1 MLREQLADDLKSA
14 MKSKDSCRVSTLR
27 LILAALKD
35 RDIAARVEGGATSS
49 NKESDDRILKTMLAK
64 MVKQRRESI
73 EMYKQGGR
81 NDLVETETK
90 ELSIIEE
97 YLPQA
102 MSEEEV
108 RQLVRETVKE
118 TGAESMSDLGKVM
131 PLVMKKGAG
140 KVDGKLAQEVLRELL
155 S

>member
-1 MLREQLADDLKSA
+1 MPLVDKIQKDMYKA
-14 MKSKDSCRVSTLR
+14 MKEKEKERINALR
-27 LILAALKD
+27 NIIGKLKYRHIDKGDKLTEQEEIKVIQSLA
-35 RDIAARVEGGATSS
+35 
-49 NKESDDRILKTMLAK
+49 
-64 MVKQRRESI
+64 KQRRESI

-108 RQLVRETVKE
+108 RRLVRETVKE

>member
-1 MLREQLADDLKSA
+1 MPLVDEIQKDMYKA
-14 MKSKDSCRVSTLR
+14 MKEKEKERINALR
-27 LILAALKD
+27 NIIGKLKYRYIDKGDKLTEQEEIKVIQSLA
-35 RDIAARVEGGATSS
+35 
-49 NKESDDRILKTMLAK
+49 
-64 MVKQRRESI
+64 KQRRESI

-108 RQLVRETVKE
+108 RRLVRETVKE

-131 PLVMKKGAG
+131 SLVMKKGGG
-140 KVDGKLAQEVLRELL
+140 KIDGKIAQEILRELL

>member
-1 MLREQLADDLKSA
+1 MPLVDEIQKDMYKA
-14 MKSKDSCRVSTLR
+14 MKEKEKERINALR
-27 LILAALKD
+27 NIIGKLKYRYIDKGDKLTEQEEIKVIQSLA
-35 RDIAARVEGGATSS
+35 
-49 NKESDDRILKTMLAK
+49 
-64 MVKQRRESI
+64 KQRRESI
-73 EMYKQGGR
+73 ELYKQGGR

-90 ELSIIEE
+90 ELSVIEE

-108 RQLVRETVKE
+108 RRLVRETVKE

-140 KVDGKLAQEVLRELL
+140 KVDGELAQEVLRELL

>member
-1 MLREQLADDLKSA
+1 MPLVDKIQKDMYKA
-14 MKSKDSCRVSTLR
+14 MKEKEKERINALR
-27 LILAALKD
+27 NIIGKLKYRYIDKRDKLTEQEEIKVIQSLA
-35 RDIAARVEGGATSS
+35 
-49 NKESDDRILKTMLAK
+49 
-64 MVKQRRESI
+64 KQRRESI

-102 MSEEEV
+102 MSEKEV
-108 RQLVRETVKE
+108 RRLVRETVKE

>member
-1 MLREQLADDLKSA
+1 MPLVDKIQKDMYKA
-14 MKSKDSCRVSTLR
+14 MKEKEKERINALR
-27 LILAALKD
+27 NIIGKLKYRYIDKGDKLTEQEEIKVIQSLA
-35 RDIAARVEGGATSS
+35 
-49 NKESDDRILKTMLAK
+49 
-64 MVKQRRESI
+64 KQRRESI
-73 EMYKQGGR
+73 EMYKKGGR

-140 KVDGKLAQEVLRELL
+140 KVDGKLAQDILRELL

>member
-1 MLREQLADDLKSA
+1 MPLVDEIQKDMYKSMKEKEKERITAVRNIIGKLKYKYIDKGDKLTEQEEIKVIQSLA
-14 MKSKDSCRVSTLR
+14 
-27 LILAALKD
+27 
-35 RDIAARVEGGATSS
+35 
-49 NKESDDRILKTMLAK
+49 
-64 MVKQRRESI
+64 KQRRESI
-73 EMYKQGGR
+73 ELYKQGGR

-108 RQLVRETVKE
+108 RRLVRKTVKE

-140 KVDGKLAQEVLRELL
+140 KVDGKIAQEILRELL

>member
-1 MLREQLADDLKSA
+1 MPLVDEIQKDMYKA
-14 MKSKDSCRVSTLR
+14 MKEKEKERINALR
-27 LILAALKD
+27 NIIGKLKYKYIDKGDKLTEQEEIKVIQSLA
-35 RDIAARVEGGATSS
+35 
-49 NKESDDRILKTMLAK
+49 
-64 MVKQRRESI
+64 KQRRESI
-73 EMYKQGGR
+73 EMYKKGGR

-108 RQLVRETVKE
+108 RRLVRETVKE

-140 KVDGKLAQEVLRELL
+140 KVDGKIAQEILRELL

>member
-1 MLREQLADDLKSA
+1 MPLVDKIQKDMYKA
-14 MKSKDSCRVSTLR
+14 MKEKEKERINALR
-27 LILAALKD
+27 NIIGKLKYRYIDKGDKLTEQEEIKVIQSLA
-35 RDIAARVEGGATSS
+35 
-49 NKESDDRILKTMLAK
+49 
-64 MVKQRRESI
+64 KQRRESI

-90 ELSIIEE
+90 ELSIIED

-108 RQLVRETVKE
+108 RRLVRETVKE

-140 KVDGKLAQEVLRELL
+140 KVDGELAQEVLRELL

>member
-1 MLREQLADDLKSA
+1 MPLVDEIQKDMYKA
-14 MKSKDSCRVSTLR
+14 MKEKEKERINALR
-27 LILAALKD
+27 NIIGKLKYRYIDKRDKLTEQEEIKVIQSLA
-35 RDIAARVEGGATSS
+35 
-49 NKESDDRILKTMLAK
+49 
-64 MVKQRRESI
+64 KQRRESI
-73 EMYKQGGR
+73 EIYKQGGR

-108 RQLVRETVKE
+108 RRLVRETVKE

-140 KVDGKLAQEVLRELL
+140 KVDGELAQEVLRELL

>member
-1 MLREQLADDLKSA
+1 MPLVDEIQKDMYKA
-14 MKSKDSCRVSTLR
+14 MKEKEKERINALR
-27 LILAALKD
+27 NIIGKLKYKYIDKGDKLTEQEEIKVIQSLA
-35 RDIAARVEGGATSS
+35 
-49 NKESDDRILKTMLAK
+49 
-64 MVKQRRESI
+64 KQRRESI

-108 RQLVRETVKE
+108 RRLVRKTVKE
-118 TGAESMSDLGKVM
+118 TGADSMSDLGKVM

-140 KVDGKLAQEVLRELL
+140 KVDGKIAQEILKELL

>member
-1 MLREQLADDLKSA
+1 MPLVDEIQKDMYKA
-14 MKSKDSCRVSTLR
+14 MKEKEKERINALR
-27 LILAALKD
+27 NIIGKLKYRYIDKRDKLTEQEEIKVIQSLA
-35 RDIAARVEGGATSS
+35 
-49 NKESDDRILKTMLAK
+49 
-64 MVKQRRESI
+64 KQRRESI
-73 EMYKQGGR
+73 KMYKQGGR

-108 RQLVRETVKE
+108 RRLVRETVKE

-131 PLVMKKGAG
+131 PLVMKKGAV
-140 KVDGKLAQEVLRELL
+140 KVDGKIAQEIFRELL

>member
-1 MLREQLADDLKSA
+1 MPLFDEIQKDMYKA
-14 MKSKDSCRVSTLR
+14 MKEKEKERINALR
-27 LILAALKD
+27 NIIGKLKYKYIDKGDKLTEQEEIKVIQSLA
-35 RDIAARVEGGATSS
+35 
-49 NKESDDRILKTMLAK
+49 
-64 MVKQRRESI
+64 KQRRESI
-73 EMYKQGGR
+73 ELYKQGGR

-108 RQLVRETVKE
+108 RRLVRKTVKE

-140 KVDGKLAQEVLRELL
+140 KVDGKIAQEILRELL

>member
-1 MLREQLADDLKSA
+1 MPLVDEIQKDMYKA
-14 MKSKDSCRVSTLR
+14 MKEKEKERINALR
-27 LILAALKD
+27 NIIGKLKYKYIDKRDKLTEQEEIKVIQSLA
-35 RDIAARVEGGATSS
+35 
-49 NKESDDRILKTMLAK
+49 
-64 MVKQRRESI
+64 KQRRESM

-108 RQLVRETVKE
+108 RRLVRKTVKE

-140 KVDGKLAQEVLRELL
+140 KVDGKIAQEILRELL

>member
-1 MLREQLADDLKSA
+1 MPLVDEIQKDMYKA
-14 MKSKDSCRVSTLR
+14 MKEKEKERINALR
-27 LILAALKD
+27 NIIGKLKYRYIDKGDKLTEQEEIKVIQSLA
-35 RDIAARVEGGATSS
+35 
-49 NKESDDRILKTMLAK
+49 
-64 MVKQRRESI
+64 KQRRESI

-108 RQLVRETVKE
+108 RRLVRKTVKE

-140 KVDGKLAQEVLRELL
+140 KVDGELAQEVLRELL

>member
-1 MLREQLADDLKSA
+1 MPLVDKIQKDMYKA
-14 MKSKDSCRVSTLR
+14 MKEKEKERINALR
-27 LILAALKD
+27 NIIGKLKYRYIDKRDKLTEQEEIKVIQSLA
-35 RDIAARVEGGATSS
+35 
-49 NKESDDRILKTMLAK
+49 
-64 MVKQRRESI
+64 KQRRESI

-108 RQLVRETVKE
+108 RRLVRETVKE

-140 KVDGKLAQEVLRELL
+140 KVDGKIAQDILRELL

>member
-1 MLREQLADDLKSA
+1 MPLVDEIQKDMYKA
-14 MKSKDSCRVSTLR
+14 MKEKEKERINALR
-27 LILAALKD
+27 NIIGKLKYRYIDKGDKLTEQEEIKVIQSLA
-35 RDIAARVEGGATSS
+35 
-49 NKESDDRILKTMLAK
+49 
-64 MVKQRRESI
+64 KQRRESI

-108 RQLVRETVKE
+108 RRLVRKTVKE

-140 KVDGKLAQEVLRELL
+140 KIDGKIAQEILRELL

>member
-1 MLREQLADDLKSA
+1 MPLVDEIQKDMYKA
-14 MKSKDSCRVSTLR
+14 MKEKEKERINALR
-27 LILAALKD
+27 NIIGKLKYRYIDKGDKLTEQEEIKVIQSLA
-35 RDIAARVEGGATSS
+35 
-49 NKESDDRILKTMLAK
+49 
-64 MVKQRRESI
+64 KQRRESI
-73 EMYKQGGR
+73 ELYKQGGR

-108 RQLVRETVKE
+108 RRLVRKTVKE

-140 KVDGKLAQEVLRELL
+140 KVDGKIAQEIFRELL

>member
-1 MLREQLADDLKSA
+1 MPLVDEIQKDMYKA
-14 MKSKDSCRVSTLR
+14 MKEKEKERINALR
-27 LILAALKD
+27 NIIGKLKYRYIDKGDKLTEQEEIKVIQSLA
-35 RDIAARVEGGATSS
+35 
-49 NKESDDRILKTMLAK
+49 
-64 MVKQRRESI
+64 KQRRESI

-108 RQLVRETVKE
+108 RRLVRETVKE

-140 KVDGKLAQEVLRELL
+140 KVDGKIAQEILRELL

>member
-1 MLREQLADDLKSA
+1 MPLVDKIQKDMYKA
-14 MKSKDSCRVSTLR
+14 MKEKEKERINALR
-27 LILAALKD
+27 NIIGKLKYRYIDKGDKLTEQEEIKVIQSLA
-35 RDIAARVEGGATSS
+35 
-49 NKESDDRILKTMLAK
+49 
-64 MVKQRRESI
+64 KQRRESI

-108 RQLVRETVKE
+108 RRLVRETVKE

-155 S
+155 T

>member
-1 MLREQLADDLKSA
+1 MPLVDEIQKDMYKA
-14 MKSKDSCRVSTLR
+14 MKEKEKERINALR
-27 LILAALKD
+27 NIIGKLKYRYIDKGDKLTEQEEIKVIQSLA
-35 RDIAARVEGGATSS
+35 
-49 NKESDDRILKTMLAK
+49 
-64 MVKQRRESI
+64 KQRRESI

-81 NDLVETETK
+81 NDLVEIETK

-108 RQLVRETVKE
+108 RRLVRKTVKE

-140 KVDGKLAQEVLRELL
+140 KVDGKIAQEILRELL

>member
-1 MLREQLADDLKSA
+1 MPLVDEIQKDMYKA
-14 MKSKDSCRVSTLR
+14 MKEKEKERINALR
-27 LILAALKD
+27 NIIGKLKYKYIDKGDKLTEQEEIKVIQSLA
-35 RDIAARVEGGATSS
+35 
-49 NKESDDRILKTMLAK
+49 
-64 MVKQRRESI
+64 KQRRESI
-73 EMYKQGGR
+73 ELYKQGGR

-108 RQLVRETVKE
+108 RQLVRKTVKE

-140 KVDGKLAQEVLRELL
+140 KVDGKIAQEILKELL

>member
-1 MLREQLADDLKSA
+1 MPLVDEIQKDMYKA
-14 MKSKDSCRVSTLR
+14 MKEKEKEKINALR
-27 LILAALKD
+27 NIIGKLKYRYIDKGDKLTEQEEIKVIQSLA
-35 RDIAARVEGGATSS
+35 
-49 NKESDDRILKTMLAK
+49 
-64 MVKQRRESI
+64 KQRRESI
-73 EMYKQGGR
+73 KMYKQGGR

-108 RQLVRETVKE
+108 RRLVRETVKE

-140 KVDGKLAQEVLRELL
+140 KVDGELAQEVLRELL

>member
-1 MLREQLADDLKSA
+1 MPLVDKIQKDMYKA
-14 MKSKDSCRVSTLR
+14 MKEKEKERINALR
-27 LILAALKD
+27 NIIGKLKYRCIDKGDKLTEQEEIKVIQSLA
-35 RDIAARVEGGATSS
+35 
-49 NKESDDRILKTMLAK
+49 
-64 MVKQRRESI
+64 KQRRESI
-73 EMYKQGGR
+73 KMYKQGGR

-102 MSEEEV
+102 MSEGDV
-108 RQLVRETVKE
+108 RRLVRETVKE

-140 KVDGKLAQEVLRELL
+140 KVDGKIAQEILRELL

>member
-1 MLREQLADDLKSA
+1 MPLVDEIQKDMYKA
-14 MKSKDSCRVSTLR
+14 MKEKEKERINALR
-27 LILAALKD
+27 NIIGKLKYRYIDKGDKLTEQEKIKVIQSLA
-35 RDIAARVEGGATSS
+35 
-49 NKESDDRILKTMLAK
+49 
-64 MVKQRRESI
+64 KQRRESI

-108 RQLVRETVKE
+108 RRLVRKTVKE

-140 KVDGKLAQEVLRELL
+140 KVDGKIAQEILRELL

>member
-1 MLREQLADDLKSA
+1 MPLVDEIQKEMYKA
-14 MKSKDSCRVSTLR
+14 MKEKEKERINALR
-27 LILAALKD
+27 NIIGKLKYKYIDKGDKLTEQEEIKVIQSLA
-35 RDIAARVEGGATSS
+35 
-49 NKESDDRILKTMLAK
+49 
-64 MVKQRRESI
+64 KQRRESI

-108 RQLVRETVKE
+108 RRLVRKTVKE

-140 KVDGKLAQEVLRELL
+140 KVDGKIAQEILRELL